1 MESPHDF
8 AARQCQ
14 TERFIRGLLQGC
26 LPDDIPRLITGLAT
40 ATEDNLLKQLVR
52 ATDDHALPALTS
64 PSGIGAQPPRS
75 RKRKVSLRLSRGND
89 KADSGGSST
98 VAETSRRGYQ
108 EVVQANVENSGSSD
122 EHGFPQGAGGLST
135 SLPAKPKVST
145 AAIYNCIFCSTDYT
159 TKGTCKRHLEEIHV
173 AKRYF
178 RCLECSQRFATAPE
192 ARKHCQTCGGGIVG
206 YKTEI
211 PEEHKLYSS
220 EFVPHEV
227 FPTQQGYVNHLL
239 DLSVATR
246 KARPKRSEHRKL
258 RNLLKQPFCVTALR
272 SLSQRSFKS
281 DDGWQHVRWEH
292 ERVRKAVHELEH
304 GNLDSEV
311 GTDDTLQLHR
321 VGTFLEALFNDRT
334 RSTTLVPAPRVRERV
349 RKAVHELEHGN
360 LDSEV
365 GTDDT
370 LQLHRVGTF
379 LEALFNDR
387 TRSTTLIPAP
397 RVRETAAAVPD
408 VEGPNRRE
416 EDGFQHRQLD
426 STPKRSWSFN
436 SLSIAPPRQPPGP
449 PTSEDPVAPQQQQQQ
464 HHQQQHESMPLLTG
478 SLDGEFDMAVMP
490 YTAHSTRI
498 SRRDTS
504 VQTQPADHS
513 IMFWLPGEQQP
524 PSYEIV
530 PLQNSGSLGHAAND
544 ILPMYHPADEGFD
557 NDYYSLQI

>member
-1 MESPHDF
+1 MEIPHDF
-8 AARQCQ
+8 AARQRQ
-14 TERFIRGLLQGC
+14 TEHFIRGLLEGC
-26 LPDDIPRLITGLAT
+26 LPDDIPRLITSLAT

-75 RKRKVSLRLSRGND
+75 RKRKVGLRLSRGND
-89 KADSGGSST
+89 NADSGGSST
-98 VAETSRRGYQ
+98 VAETSRRGHQ
-108 EVVQANVENSGSSD
+108 KVVQADVEHSGSSD
-122 EHGFPQGAGGLST
+122 EQGSPQGAGGLST
-135 SLPAKPKVST
+135 FLPAKPKVST

-192 ARKHCQTCGGGIVG
+192 ARKHCQTCGGGLVG

-220 EFVPHEV
+220 EFVPHEI

-272 SLSQRSFKS
+272 SLSQCSFKS

-304 GNLDSEV
+304 GTLDSEV

-334 RSTTLVPAPRVRERV
+334 RSTTLM
-349 RKAVHELEHGN
+349 
-360 LDSEV
+360 
-365 GTDDT
+365 
-370 LQLHRVGTF
+370 
-379 LEALFNDR
+379 
-387 TRSTTLIPAP
+387 PAP

-449 PTSEDPVAPQQQQQQ
+449 PTSEDPVPPQQQQQQ

-513 IMFWLPGEQQP
+513 MMFWLPGEQQP

-544 ILPMYHPADEGFD
+544 ILPIIPPRR
-557 NDYYSLQI
+557 